1 MRKKELENHVFNRK
15 KKHLWGYFLAFSDI
29 FSSIKRK
36 LQHNQLISSLDQ
48 LNLLENLLY
57 QGKSHELLDSFEKL
71 KKIGEITRVAPID
84 TQILEILILYE
95 LDEFQSGLNL
105 TEQVITLAKQSE
117 DRLSEFYGIL
127 LKIKANLELGDSKT
141 CLTLIENA
149 EEFLHLLEKSSV
161 DVLRLESDLN
171 YLKAR
176 FFLRTAEY
184 NTMLDLAQKLLIVRR
199 ENRDQYEL
207 AECLNL
213 RGIAYSAKGEYQS
226 ANDSFQESLSIF
238 GKFNNKKA
246 TSKILNNLGMN
257 SWRLSNLL
265 KALTFFQKSLV
276 LAEEMENLTH
286 IAITHLNIGL
296 IYVNQGELNLALES
310 FQKSMIISKEIGQK
324 RPLSSCLTNMGLI
337 YHARGDFEQAMRY
350 YQESLVLSQ
359 ELGNKH
365 DIALCYNNIGEI
377 YHSMGKIEEAFDH
390 IKKSLTFFREIGA
403 TPDMTLP
410 LFNLVE
416 TSISSGLPQ
425 KAQSY
430 LQQLQE
436 INMKEENNLISQ
448 RYRLAEA
455 LVLKS
460 SRRVKMRIQSSDIL
474 EKLISEENV
483 DHGLTIR
490 AMFELSELLIDEL
503 RAYGEEEVFYK
514 VKELIQRLDK
524 IANRQNSYSLIIDT
538 AILQAR
544 LSMVEG
550 DLNASQKYLDRV
562 ELIAKEKEIHHL
574 AKEIQKEK
582 EQLKSQYKKWESLI
596 QSNAPFRSRLEQ
608 AQLAEYIYAA
618 KKTKREWGSF

>member
-1 MRKKELENHVFNRK
+1 MLI
-15 KKHLWGYFLAFSDI
+15 SDI
-29 FSSIKRK
+29 VSSIKRK
-36 LQHNQLISSLDQ
+36 LQKNQLNSSLDQ
-48 LNLLENLLY
+48 LDILKNLLY
-57 QGKSHELLDSFEKL
+57 QGRSHELLDGYEKL
-71 KKIGEITRVAPID
+71 RQIGEITRVASID

-95 LDEFQSGLNL
+95 LDEFQTGLNL
-105 TEQVITLAKQSE
+105 TEKVITLAKQSD
-117 DRLSEFYGIL
+117 DRLSEINGIL
-127 LKIKANLELGDSKT
+127 LKIRANLELGDFNT
-141 CLTLIENA
+141 CSTLIKTA
-149 EEFLHLLEKSSV
+149 EEFLQIFENRLVEHI
-161 DVLRLESDLN
+161 LRLESDLN

-184 NTMLDLAQKLLIVRR
+184 NTMLNLAQKLLITKR
-199 ENRDQYEL
+199 ENNNQYEL
-207 AECLNL
+207 AESLNL
-213 RGIAYSAKGEYQS
+213 IGIAYNAKGEYQS
-226 ANDSFQESLSIF
+226 ANDYFQESLSIF
-238 GKFNNKKA
+238 EKFDNKKA

-257 SWRLSNLL
+257 YWRLGNLP
-265 KALTFFQKSLV
+265 KALTFFQKTLL

-286 IAITHLNIGL
+286 IAIARLNIGL
-296 IYVNQGELNLALES
+296 IYVNQGELNFALES

-324 RPLSSCLTNMGLI
+324 RALSSCLTNMGLI
-337 YHARGDFEQAMRY
+337 YQARGDFEQALRY

-365 DIALCYNNIGEI
+365 DMALCYNNIGEI
-377 YHSMGKIEEAFDH
+377 YHSMGKIEEALDQ

-403 TPDMTLP
+403 TPDITLP

-416 TSISSGLPQ
+416 LSLYSGLPQ

-436 INMKEENNLISQ
+436 ISIKEENNIISR
-448 RYRLAEA
+448 RYRLAKA
-455 LVLKS
+455 LVLKN
-460 SRRVKMRIQSSDIL
+460 SRRVKVRIQSSDIL
-474 EKLISEENV
+474 EKLISEEII
-483 DHGLTIR
+483 DHALTIR

-503 RAYGEEEVFYK
+503 RAYGEEEVFYE
-514 VKELIQRLDK
+514 VKELIQRLDE

-538 AILQAR
+538 AILQSR

-550 DLNASQKYLDRV
+550 DLNASQKFLDRA

-582 EQLKSQYKKWESLI
+582 EHLKSQYKKWEYLI
-596 QSNAPFRSRLEQ
+596 QSNAPFGSRLEQ